1 MDLLDVLADSPS
13 VEWRIARVKT
23 IVAGP
28 PYRVNLVMGST
39 TESEAGIS
47 TITGATVLESYVP
60 VVQDIVHVIVH
71 TRIGALVLG
80 PARSA
85 PPTPPPA
92 VVELPRVSQ
101 FYAGSTVY
109 NITSTDGAVRHNLGA
124 AQMTNPD
131 ATRYILARGDY
142 NAWGNVG
149 VTNAGYLHSL
159 VSGHSGAINVADSR
173 IENDDY
179 TSQYG
184 AQYFTIAPKA
194 TATFRGTAYR
204 ANTDSTYTVAYLRVT
219 ITAINW
225 RPNGSI

>member
-1 MDLLDVLADSPS
+1 MDLLDVLGDSPTLQ
-13 VEWRIARVKT
+13 WRIARVKT
-23 IVAGP
+23 ITAGP
-28 PYRVNLVMGST
+28 PYRVNLVIGST
-39 TESEAGIS
+39 TTPEADLS

-60 VVQDIVHVIVH
+60 VVQDIVHVIMH
-71 TRIGALVLG
+71 TKIGALVLG

-85 PPTPPPA
+85 PPVPA
-92 VVELPRVSQ
+92 PVPVELPRVSQ

-109 NITSTDGAVRHNLGA
+109 NITSTDGGVRHNLGA
-124 AQMTNPD
+124 AQMVNPD

-149 VTNAGYLHSL
+149 VSNAGYLHSL

-173 IENDDY
+173 IENDNY

-194 TATFRGTAYR
+194 TVTFRGTAYR
-204 ANTDSTYTVAYLRVT
+204 ANDNSAYTVGYLRVT